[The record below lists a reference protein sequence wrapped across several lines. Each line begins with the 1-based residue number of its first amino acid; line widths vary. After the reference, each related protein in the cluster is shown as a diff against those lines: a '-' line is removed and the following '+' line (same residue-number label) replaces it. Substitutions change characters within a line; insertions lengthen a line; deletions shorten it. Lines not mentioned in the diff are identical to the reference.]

1 MNKGYIKIALAL
13 LSVASYMQGIAFAR
27 NTISNNKPPSN
38 ENIPLPASPEE
49 AKQAADIMA
58 DALAIA
64 QKHAQNSEDYKLHSK
79 EDDGAILYFK
89 KINETEIGKLD
100 LIIPNPDSYADVVSM
115 IWDPNGA
122 KNFDNTFIEGSVP
135 QVYNENLVIIQQRY
149 KSAIGSWQRYYHAI
163 ANKVELSKDET
174 AILLVSSDM
183 NDHDGY
189 CDKKY
194 VNPIVASANSF
205 KPDINSQEDIRKGGL
220 SKMYVNLVAFFIK
233 KEEDSVKV
241 TYISSVDPNVPWYV
255 PGVAIKKALVKKFI
269 NMIKLREIFKKA

>member
-13 LSVASYMQGIAFAR
+13 LSVASYMQNIAFAR
-27 NTISNNKPPSN
+27 NTISTTKPPSK
-38 ENIPLPASPEE
+38 ENVPLPASPEE
-49 AKQAADIMA
+49 AKQAADVMA
-58 DALAIA
+58 EALAIA
-64 QKHAQNSEDYKLHSK
+64 QKHAQNSEDYKLYSK
-79 EDDGAILYFK
+79 EDEGAILYFK

-100 LIIPNPDSYADVVSM
+100 LIIQNPDSYADVVSM

-149 KSAIGSWQRYYHAI
+149 KSAIGSWQRYYHAL

-194 VNPIVASANSF
+194 VNPIVKSANSF

-255 PGVAIKKALVKKFI
+255 PGVAIKKALVKKFV

>member
-13 LSVASYMQGIAFAR
+13 LSVASYMQNIAFAR

-49 AKQAADIMA
+49 AKQAADIMV

-64 QKHAQNSEDYKLHSK
+64 QKHAQNSEDYKLYSK
-79 EDDGAILYFK
+79 EDNGAILYFK
-89 KINETEIGKLD
+89 KINETEMGKLD
-100 LIIPNPDSYADVVSM
+100 LIIQNPDSYADVVSM

-194 VNPIVASANSF
+194 VNPIVSSANSF

-241 TYISSVDPNVPWYV
+241 TYVSSVDPNVPWYV

>member
-13 LSVASYMQGIAFAR
+13 LSVASYMQNIAFAR
-27 NTISNNKPPSN
+27 DIIPNDNFPNKDN
-38 ENIPLPASPEE
+38 VPLPADPKE
-49 AKQAADIMA
+49 AKQAADVMA

-64 QKHAQNSEDYKLHSK
+64 QKHAQHSEDYKLYSK

-89 KINETEIGKLD
+89 TVNNTEIGKLD
-100 LIIPNPDSYADVVSM
+100 LIIPNPDSYDDVVSM

-122 KNFDNTFIEGSVP
+122 KNFDDTFIEGNIP

-189 CDKKY
+189 CDRKY
-194 VNPIVASANSF
+194 VNPIVESANSF
-205 KPDINSQEDIRKGGL
+205 KPDINSQEDIRKGHL

-233 KEEDSVKV
+233 KEADSVKL
-241 TYISSVDPNVPWYV
+241 TYVSSIDPNVPWYV
-255 PGVAIKKALVKKFI
+255 PGVAVKKALVKKFI

>member
-13 LSVASYMQGIAFAR
+13 LSVASYMQNIAFAR

-64 QKHAQNSEDYKLHSK
+64 QKHAQNSEDYKLYSK
-79 EDDGAILYFK
+79 EDNGAILYFK

-100 LIIPNPDSYADVVSM
+100 LIIQNPDSYADVVSM

-194 VNPIVASANSF
+194 VNPIVSSANSF